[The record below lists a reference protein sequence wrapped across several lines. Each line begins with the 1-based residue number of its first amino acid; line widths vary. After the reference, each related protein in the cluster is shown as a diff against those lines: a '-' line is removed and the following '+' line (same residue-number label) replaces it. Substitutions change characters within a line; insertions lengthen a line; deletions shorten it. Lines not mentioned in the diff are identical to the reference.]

1 MAEVDL
7 KIYISRAVEL
17 ETAIYT
23 QKKLMEEHERIL
35 QKRRPK
41 APVMKQI
48 KEPVEPQP
56 PELFTQESKGKSIF
70 LIVCLFIISFCS
82 MVLGPVG
89 IIFGIAVFAFA
100 CFCIRTDKEERQ
112 TTEELNQ
119 QRIEEYEKQRKQYSL
134 KKEKYN
140 RDIIAAEKEY
150 SVACNNYKAEASA
163 YDTNSSLLMTKHNE
177 ALLSL
182 QNALHE
188 LYTQNIVYPKYR
200 NIVAITTIS
209 EYLMSG
215 RCSALEGSE
224 GAYNLFES
232 EIRQNIVINQ
242 LSVIVSNLEQIRNN
256 QFMLYQELDKAN
268 STIDSILHEIKAVNQ
283 NTKLTAY
290 FAGVTALIEAT
301 PKVYIGRS
309 IIF

>member
-1 MAEVDL
+1 MAEIDL
-7 KIYISRAVEL
+7 KAYVGRAVEL

-41 APVMKQI
+41 PPVMRQI
-48 KEPVEPQP
+48 KKPVEPQS
-56 PELFTQESKGKSIF
+56 PELLTQESKGKNIF
-70 LIVCLFIISFCS
+70 IYVCLFVISFCS
-82 MVLGPVG
+82 MVLGPIG

-100 CFCIRTDKEERQ
+100 CFMIRTDKENDQ
-112 TTEELNQ
+112 TTKEINQ
-119 QRIEEYEKQRKQYSL
+119 KRLAEYDKQS
-134 KKEKYN
+134 KKYALQIEKYN
-140 RDIIAAEKEY
+140 RDVVVAEKEY
-150 SVACNNYKAEASA
+150 SVACANYKAKVSI
-163 YDTNSSLLMTKHNE
+163 YDRDSSLVMARHNE

-182 QNALHE
+182 QKALHE
-188 LYTQNIVYPKYR
+188 LYAQNVVYPKYR

-242 LSVIVSNLEQIRNN
+242 LSVIIDNLEQIRNN
-256 QFMLYQELDKAN
+256 QFMLYQELAKAN
-268 STIDSILHEIKAVNQ
+268 STIDSILHEIKAVNK